1 MPHVVAQEFVRQN
14 VSVQAVLEDALT
26 VTFCLG
32 QARNCLFGDERFRV
46 YNAVIQRRA
55 GVSQLADVVVRG
67 GAP

>member
-1 MPHVVAQEFVRQN
+1 MPHVVAQEFACKIVGA
-14 VSVQAVLEDALT
+14 QAVLEDALT
-26 VTFCLG
+26 VTLCLG